1 MADVSV
7 RTARPDDVDEISRIQ
22 RETWRTA
29 YAGFVPETVLAQVTP
44 ELGRQQ
50 WGAAVGS
57 PPTPQHRVLV
67 ALEKDAVVGFVAFGP
82 STDDDAKPHTAAV
95 STMLVEPRW
104 GRRGHGSRLLAAA
117 VDHLRTDR
125 ASTATA
131 WVLDRDRASTA
142 FYTSAGWSADGT
154 ARALDAPGAELREIR
169 LHTSLV
175 ENDPSG

>member
-29 YAGFVPETVLAQVTP
+29 YARFVPETVLAEVTP

-50 WGAAVGS
+50 WGAAVNA

-82 STDDDAKPHTAAV
+82 SPDDDAGPHTGTV

-117 VDHLRTDR
+117 VDHLRADEAR
-125 ASTATA
+125 TATA
-131 WVLDRDRASTA
+131 WVLERDRASTA
-142 FYTSAGWSADGT
+142 FYTSAGWNADGT
-154 ARALDAPGAELREIR
+154 ARALDAPGGELREIR
-169 LHTSLV
+169 LHTALV
-175 ENDPSG
+175 GDEPAG